1 MRYINPH
8 LTFDIE
14 NCAVHSDCFLS

>member
-1 MRYINPH
+1 LTFDMGH

-14 NCAVHSDCFLS
+14 NLLEITFEASP